1 MDEDKST
8 IDWDALGRRL
18 GLDRAERFVDQDI
31 IPLIQTV
38 AVEQTDKKGQHKT
51 GLQLPFTLGMIGFG
65 LSFLTLMGL
74 TSDTFLGGLIN
85 FVLFLPLFFGW
96 MILIVYLFKGRFFA
110 AFVAGKER
118 FLARSKALTA
128 LADQIG
134 LHYVPSP
141 GGAPAMLK
149 QVAQHPIAPSVL
161 HDVVELIDDH
171 GGMDDALDIA
181 RASGVMMLGA
191 VLGSKEQR
199 EKYQQQAAE
208 NVRVEDGFQGERDG
222 VPFSAFEWV
231 ESEEDSPDT
240 YHLVLVFQVPYR
252 LQSVTQMRTRHIGW
266 PGGHFDARFEPVD
279 IVARAFR
286 DRFRMRS
293 SDQTEARTIFDP
305 AVVERVSDLAHGDK
319 VRAVAFDEHLV
330 IDIEGDD
337 RFCMVNLATGAWSRE
352 TIAASMGHIAEMLEL
367 ADAVSNAFRLK
378 QKPS

>member
-1 MDEDKST
+1 MDEDKT
-8 IDWDALGRRL
+8 RINWDALGRRL
-18 GLDRAERFVDQDI
+18 GLNQPEHFVDREI
-31 IPLIQTV
+31 TPLLQTV
-38 AVEQTDKKGQHKT
+38 PVEQKDKKGQPNSR
-51 GLQLPFTLGMIGFG
+51 LQLPFTLGMIGFG
-65 LSFLTLMGL
+65 VSFLVLMGL
-74 TSDTFLGGLIN
+74 TSDTFFGGLIN

-96 MILIVYLFKGRFFA
+96 MILIVYLFKDRFLA

-118 FLARSKALTA
+118 FLARSKALTV

-161 HDVVELIDDH
+161 RDVVELMDDH

-208 NVRVEDGFQGERDG
+208 NARVEDGFQGERAG
-222 VPFSAFEWV
+222 VSFDAFEWV

-240 YHLVLVFQVPYR
+240 YHLVLVFRVPYR
-252 LQSVTQMRTRHIGW
+252 LQGVTQMRTRHIGW

-279 IVARAFR
+279 IVARIFR

-293 SDQTEARTIFDP
+293 TDQTEARTIFDP

-319 VRAVAFDEHLV
+319 VRAVAFEEHLV
-330 IDIEGDD
+330 IDIEGED
-337 RFCMVNLATGAWSRE
+337 RFCMVNLATGEWSRAS
-352 TIAASMGHIAEMLEL
+352 IAASLQHIAEMLEL
-367 ADAVSNAFRLK
+367 ADAVSAAFRLK
-378 QKPS
+378 RSPN